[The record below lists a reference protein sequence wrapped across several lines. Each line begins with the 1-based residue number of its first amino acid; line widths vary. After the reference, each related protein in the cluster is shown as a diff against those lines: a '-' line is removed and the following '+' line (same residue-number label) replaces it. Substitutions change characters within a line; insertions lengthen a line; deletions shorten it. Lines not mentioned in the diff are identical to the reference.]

1 MTSLLLVGFAF
12 IIHLDRT
19 RVSVQIEGWWHLV
32 WFGLFIYFYFV
43 ISCCCVVL
51 LFPRAFAKF
60 LNLVEYFH
68 VIFTASVTAITTQFS
83 WWTTT
88 RAKRISNCCESRKK
102 KLLNEMENWSSRIVI
117 LGKFYTCTLHRHTRP
132 FAAAH
137 APIRKTMT
145 CKLDTRFI
153 LFLCTV
159 CKHGVQSNK
168 DTDTR
173 TQFDL
178 QIAT

>member
-102 KLLNEMENWSSRIVI
+102 TIKRDGKL
-117 LGKFYTCTLHRHTRP
+117 
-132 FAAAH
+132 
-137 APIRKTMT
+137 
-145 CKLDTRFI
+145 
-153 LFLCTV
+153 
-159 CKHGVQSNK
+159 VQSDCN
-168 DTDTR
+168 TWEVLYMHIAQTHTTIRCRTR
-173 TQFDL
+173 SHSKNHDM
-178 QIAT
+178 QIRYKIYIIFMHCMQTWSTIK